1 MGGGERLGGGGVLKL
16 PRGAVVLV
24 SLDPT
29 LGREQAGLRP
39 CVVLSD
45 PEVTQD
51 QRYPLLCVVPVTSTP
66 GRGALYPELSPGES
80 GLRTRSWALADQ
92 LRSVDKRRV
101 RRWVGVLAPEEL
113 RALDEGVRLF
123 LGGC

>member
-1 MGGGERLGGGGVLKL
+1 MGGGDRLGGGGALKL

-29 LGREQAGLRP
+29 LGHEQAGLRP
-39 CVVLSD
+39 CVVVSD

-66 GRGALYPELSPGES
+66 GRGALYPELSAGES
-80 GLRTRSWALADQ
+80 GLKNRSWALADQ

-101 RRWVGVLAPEEL
+101 RRWVGVLAPIPP
-113 RALDEGVRLF
+113 ADTTVV
-123 LGGC
+123 LGYHTPC